1 MRLKAFSQ
9 IAGLLAFVGIK
20 RFLEGH
26 AMTEKKGPQMAHAA
40 EEELIGEIESIIDQ
54 VSENVDEKELSER
67 EHKANQ
73 IVEDVRERAAR
84 RERA

>member
-1 MRLKAFSQ
+1 
-9 IAGLLAFVGIK
+9 
-20 RFLEGH
+20 
-26 AMTEKKGPQMAHAA
+26 MTEKKGPQMAYAA